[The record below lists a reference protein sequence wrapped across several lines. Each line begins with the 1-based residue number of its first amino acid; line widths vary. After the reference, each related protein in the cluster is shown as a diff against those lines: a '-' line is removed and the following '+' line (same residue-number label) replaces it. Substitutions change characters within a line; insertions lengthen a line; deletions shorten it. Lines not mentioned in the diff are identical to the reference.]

1 VILDQF
7 RFTADNVAER
17 IMATAEYELTIVTNK
32 GSVPTVMQNGQV
44 VGLAGGGAVE
54 PYTQALFRVSEHEAT
69 G

>member
-1 VILDQF
+1 
-7 RFTADNVAER
+7 
-17 IMATAEYELTIVTNK
+17 MATAEYELTIVTNK